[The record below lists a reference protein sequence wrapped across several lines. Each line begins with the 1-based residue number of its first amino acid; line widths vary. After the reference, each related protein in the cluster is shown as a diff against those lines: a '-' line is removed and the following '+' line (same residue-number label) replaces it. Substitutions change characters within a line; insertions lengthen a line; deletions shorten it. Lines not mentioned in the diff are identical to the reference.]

1 MNDIGNTL
9 FVLRL
14 VKLVLE
20 IALFALAGQGLVWM
34 MIRAVGQPAERNFA
48 YRTLQTI
55 ASPFTGLVRLITPK
69 FVVDRH
75 IPWAT
80 FALLAVAWVWAT
92 FAIANTCIGAGLTIA
107 ECQQVR

>member
-1 MNDIGNTL
+1 VNDIGTTL

-20 IALFALAGQGLVWM
+20 IALLALVGQALVWAM
-34 MIRAVGQPAERNFA
+34 VRAVGQVPQNNFF
-48 YRTLQTI
+48 YRALQVVT
-55 ASPFTGLVRLITPK
+55 SPFTKLLRFVSPK

-80 FALLAVAWVWAT
+80 FALLSVGYVWVL

-107 ECQQVR
+107 ECQRLR

>member
-1 MNDIGNTL
+1 VNDIGTTL

-20 IALFALAGQGLVWM
+20 IALLALVGQALVWA
-34 MIRAVGQPAERNFA
+34 MIRAVGQPPENNFF
-48 YRTLQTI
+48 YRVLQVVS
-55 ASPFTGLVRLITPK
+55 SPFTKLLRLVSPK

-80 FALLAVAWVWAT
+80 FALLAVAWVWVT
-92 FAIANTCIGAGLTIA
+92 FTIADTCIGAGLSIA
-107 ECQQVR
+107 DCERAR

>member
-1 MNDIGNTL
+1 VNDIGTTL

-20 IALFALAGQGLVWM
+20 IALFALVGQALVWA
-34 MIRAVGQPAERNFA
+34 MIRAVGQPPENNFF
-48 YRTLQTI
+48 YRALQVVT
-55 ASPFTGLVRLITPK
+55 SPFTKLLRLVSPK

-80 FALLAVAWVWAT
+80 FALLAVGYFWVLL
-92 FAIANTCIGAGLTIA
+92 AIANACIGAGLTIA
-107 ECQQVR
+107 ECQRLH

>member
-1 MNDIGNTL
+1 MNDIGTTL

-20 IALFALAGQGLVWM
+20 IALLALVGQALVWAM
-34 MIRAVGQPAERNFA
+34 VRAVGQPPEHNFF
-48 YRTLQTI
+48 YRALQVVT
-55 ASPFTGLVRLITPK
+55 SPFTKLLRLVSPK

-80 FALLAVAWVWAT
+80 FALLAVGWVWVS
-92 FAIANTCIGAGLTIA
+92 FSIANTCIGAGLTIT